1 MGTVTAKQ
9 LKQRTGE
16 IIKRARKGERF
27 TITYR
32 GKPVAV
38 IEPPPLEEKERRE
51 ELGSSEEAWKDIEE
65 TLENTAPAF
74 KDWREATAWV
84 RTLWNPVVQSE

>member
-16 IIKRARKGERF
+16 IIKRLKSGERF
-27 TITYR
+27 TLTHR

-38 IEPPPLEEKERRE
+38 IKPSL
-51 ELGSSEEAWKDIEE
+51 SEEESFSPDLRSFA
-65 TLENTAPAF
+65 
-74 KDWREATAWV
+74 EA
-84 RTLWNPVVQSE
+84 LGGY

>member
-16 IIKRARKGERF
+16 IIKRLKSGERF
-27 TITYR
+27 TLTHR

-38 IEPPPLEEKERRE
+38 IKPSL
-51 ELGSSEEAWKDIEE
+51 SEDESFSPDLRSFDEAWEDIERA
-65 TLENTAPAF
+65 LERTKPPF
-74 KDWREATAWV
+74 KSWKEATGWV
-84 RTLWNPVVQSE
+84 RNRV

>member
-16 IIKRARKGERF
+16 IIKRLKSGERF
-27 TITYR
+27 TLTHR

-38 IEPPPLEEKERRE
+38 INPSFSEEEKISPSLR
-51 ELGSSEEAWKDIEE
+51 SFEEAWEDIERALKK
-65 TLENTAPAF
+65 TKPPF
-74 KDWREATAWV
+74 KSWKEATRWARNRV
-84 RTLWNPVVQSE
+84 

>member
-16 IIKRARKGERF
+16 IIKRLKSGERL
-27 TITYR
+27 TLTHR

-38 IEPPPLEEKERRE
+38 INPSFSEEEKISPSLR
-51 ELGSSEEAWKDIEE
+51 SFDEAWKDIERALKK
-65 TLENTAPAF
+65 TKPPF
-74 KDWREATAWV
+74 KSWKEATRWARNRV
-84 RTLWNPVVQSE
+84 

>member
-16 IIKRARKGERF
+16 IIKRLKSGERF
-27 TITYR
+27 TLTHR

-38 IEPPPLEEKERRE
+38 INPSLSEEKSFSPDLR
-51 ELGSSEEAWKDIEE
+51 SFDEAWEDIER
-65 TLENTAPAF
+65 TLEKTRPRF
-74 KDWREATAWV
+74 KSWKEATEWARNRV
-84 RTLWNPVVQSE
+84 

>member
-16 IIKRARKGERF
+16 IIKRLKSGERL
-27 TITYR
+27 TLTHR

-38 IEPPPLEEKERRE
+38 INPSLSEEKSFSPDLR
-51 ELGSSEEAWKDIEE
+51 SFEEAWEDIARA
-65 TLENTAPAF
+65 LEKTKPPF
-74 KDWREATAWV
+74 KSWKEATRWARNRV
-84 RTLWNPVVQSE
+84 

>member
-16 IIKRARKGERF
+16 IIKRLKSGERF
-27 TITYR
+27 TLTHR

-38 IEPPPLEEKERRE
+38 INPSLSEEKSFSPDLR
-51 ELGSSEEAWKDIEE
+51 SFDEAWEDIERA
-65 TLENTAPAF
+65 LEQTKPPF
-74 KDWREATAWV
+74 KSWKEATRWARNRV
-84 RTLWNPVVQSE
+84 

>member
-16 IIKRARKGERF
+16 IIKRLKAGERL
-27 TITYR
+27 TLTHR

-38 IEPPPLEEKERRE
+38 INPSLSEEKSFLPDLR
-51 ELGSSEEAWKDIEE
+51 SFDEAWQDIERALKK
-65 TLENTAPAF
+65 TKPRF
-74 KDWREATAWV
+74 DSWKEATRWA
-84 RTLWNPVVQSE
+84 RKRG

>member
-16 IIKRARKGERF
+16 IIKRLKSGERF
-27 TITYR
+27 TLTHR

-38 IEPPPLEEKERRE
+38 IDPSLSEKERISPDLR
-51 ELGSSEEAWKDIEE
+51 SFDEAWEDIERE
-65 TLENTAPAF
+65 LEKTKPRF
-74 KDWREATAWV
+74 DSWKEATRWARNRV
-84 RTLWNPVVQSE
+84 

>member
-16 IIKRARKGERF
+16 IIKRLKSGERF
-27 TITYR
+27 TLTHR

-38 IEPPPLEEKERRE
+38 IIPFLSKEESLSADLRPFDEAWEDIERTLEKTEPPFDSWKEAIGWARM
-51 ELGSSEEAWKDIEE
+51 S
-65 TLENTAPAF
+65 
-74 KDWREATAWV
+74 
-84 RTLWNPVVQSE
+84 

>member
-16 IIKRARKGERF
+16 IIKRLKSGERF
-27 TITYR
+27 TLTHR

-38 IEPPPLEEKERRE
+38 INPSL
-51 ELGSSEEAWKDIEE
+51 SEEESFSPDLRSFDEAWEDIERA
-65 TLENTAPAF
+65 LEKTKPPF
-74 KDWREATAWV
+74 KNWKEATGWARNRV
-84 RTLWNPVVQSE
+84 

>member
-16 IIKRARKGERF
+16 IIKRLKSGERF
-27 TITYR
+27 TLTHR

-38 IEPPPLEEKERRE
+38 ISPL
-51 ELGSSEEAWKDIEE
+51 SEEESLSADLRSFDEAWEDIERA
-65 TLENTAPAF
+65 LEKSKPPF
-74 KDWREATAWV
+74 KSWKEATGWA
-84 RTLWNPVVQSE
+84 RMS

>member
-16 IIKRARKGERF
+16 IIKRLKSGERF
-27 TITYR
+27 TLTHR

-38 IEPPPLEEKERRE
+38 IAPSLSEVEII
-51 ELGSSEEAWKDIEE
+51 SSNLRSFDEAWEDIERA
-65 TLENTAPAF
+65 LEKTKPPF
-74 KDWREATAWV
+74 KSWKEATGWARNRV
-84 RTLWNPVVQSE
+84 

>member
-16 IIKRARKGERF
+16 IIKRLKSGERF
-27 TITYR
+27 TLTHR

-38 IEPPPLEEKERRE
+38 INPSLSEEKSFSPDLR
-51 ELGSSEEAWKDIEE
+51 SFDEAWKDIERA
-65 TLENTAPAF
+65 LEKTKPPF
-74 KDWREATAWV
+74 KSWKEATRWA
-84 RTLWNPVVQSE
+84 RMS

>member
-16 IIKRARKGERF
+16 IIKRLKSGERL
-27 TITYR
+27 TLTHR

-38 IEPPPLEEKERRE
+38 INPSLSEEKSLSPDLR
-51 ELGSSEEAWKDIEE
+51 SFDEAWEDIERA
-65 TLENTAPAF
+65 LEKTKPPF
-74 KDWREATAWV
+74 KSWKEATGWARNRV
-84 RTLWNPVVQSE
+84 

>member
-16 IIKRARKGERF
+16 VIKRVKSGERLTVTF
-27 TITYR
+27 R

-38 IEPPPLEEKERRE
+38 ITQPPTEETETVAALRPFDK
-51 ELGSSEEAWKDIEE
+51 AWEDIEQVLGQTTPE
-65 TLENTAPAF
+65 FEGW
-74 KDWREATAWV
+74 KEATNWV
-84 RTLWNPVVQSE
+84 RNRT

>member
-16 IIKRARKGERF
+16 IIKRLKSGERF
-27 TITYR
+27 TLTHR

-38 IEPPPLEEKERRE
+38 INPSLSEEKSFSPDLR
-51 ELGSSEEAWKDIEE
+51 SFDEAWKDIERA
-65 TLENTAPAF
+65 LEKTKPPF
-74 KDWREATAWV
+74 KSWEEATRWARNRV
-84 RTLWNPVVQSE
+84 

>member
-16 IIKRARKGERF
+16 IIKRLKSGERL
-27 TITYR
+27 TLTHL

-38 IEPPPLEEKERRE
+38 IAPFLSEEERISPGLRPF
-51 ELGSSEEAWKDIEE
+51 EEAWEDIERALEKTRPLFKSWKE
-65 TLENTAPAF
+65 TTGWARN
-74 KDWREATAWV
+74 RV
-84 RTLWNPVVQSE
+84 

>member
-16 IIKRARKGERF
+16 IIKRLKSGERF
-27 TITYR
+27 TLTHR

-38 IEPPPLEEKERRE
+38 INPLSGKESLSADLR
-51 ELGSSEEAWKDIEE
+51 SFEEAWQDIERA
-65 TLENTAPAF
+65 LEKTKPPF
-74 KDWREATAWV
+74 KSWKEATGWA
-84 RTLWNPVVQSE
+84 RMS